1 MVEGERAKKREKFR
15 THTLGQKE
23 REREV
28 CAFDRSNKKLSV
40 ARKSKEFVAKL
51 PAAFALNLLCS

>member
-1 MVEGERAKKREKFR
+1 MV
-15 THTLGQKE
+15 E
-23 REREV
+23 RERKKERKV
-28 CAFDRSNKKLSV
+28 QNTHIRTERGREKCAFDRSNKKLSV